1 MRSAELKT
9 RVVPALLSGTSRQ
22 PLRLEGTPLASAG
35 SLAALSLAAQS
46 LRFER
51 QTAPTEFAIETH
63 VRDERSILPDRLRKP
78 MIRLLRTR
86 RSTEAIELAIAWSF
100 DQLKLRPHPF
110 DLPRLGSF
118 AKSHAEHLGPTAQV
132 WAHRDTSAAQSTVIH
147 DYFSTSEID
156 ATNWTTAPPSRRA
169 EFIVQQRRIDSTAG
183 LELVRSV
190 WANEDADVRVRLL
203 TAIGTE
209 LKPTDKEFLDGLQKD
224 RAPRVRDLAQRL
236 LCRLPG
242 ATGNHPALAACLE
255 RIERTAAGILRHKTV
270 LKLQL
275 PTTVK
280 DHQAK
285 QWIRDTFAE
294 VSCDELA
301 RALHLSETEMIEAAA
316 KDSNLLLALA
326 LMATTDHRLDLLE
339 LVVRHLSEA
348 WEAMAQCGPLQLETI
363 SSAERTSWAKILIR
377 PYGGAPPFFFLGWSW
392 MHRALRGPVPAA
404 VMEPVLRSSQ
414 WREKLLET
422 KGSDWTEL
430 LAACCPAEQRSQL
443 RVLLGMIEPAQ
454 TVNALALMDILD
466 GMEGLTK

>member
-9 RVVPALLSGTSRQ
+9 RIVPALLTGTSRQ
-22 PLRLEGTPLASAG
+22 PLRIEGTPLASAG

-51 QTAPTEFAIETH
+51 QTAPTEFAIEKH
-63 VRDERSILPDRLRKP
+63 VRDERRILPGRLRKP
-78 MIRLLRTR
+78 MIWLLRNR
-86 RSTEAIELAIAWSF
+86 RATEAIELALAWSF

-118 AKSHAEHLGPTAQV
+118 TKSYADYLGPTAQV
-132 WAHRDTSAAQSTVIH
+132 WAHRDSSAGPSAVIH
-147 DYFSTSEID
+147 DSFSSTEID

-169 EFIVQQRRIDSTAG
+169 EFILQQRRIDSTAG

-190 WANEDADVRVRLL
+190 WANEDADMRVRLL

-209 LKPTDKEFLDGLQKD
+209 VKSTDKEFLDGLQKD

-270 LKLQL
+270 LKLEL
-275 PTTVK
+275 SVTVK

-285 QWIRDTFAE
+285 QWIRDTFAD

-301 RALHLSETEMIEAAA
+301 RALHLSESETIAAAA

-326 LMATTDHRLDLLE
+326 LMATADRRLDLLE
-339 LVVRHLSEA
+339 LVVQRLPET
-348 WEAMAQCGPLQLETI
+348 WESMAQCGPLQLETM
-363 SSAERTSWAKILIR
+363 SLAERISWAEILIR
-377 PYGGAPPFFFLGWSW
+377 PYRGAPPFFFLGWSW
-392 MHRALRGPVPAA
+392 MHRALRGPLPGS
-404 VMEPVLRSSQ
+404 VMKSVLHSPQ
-414 WREKLLET
+414 WREKLIET
-422 KGSDWTEL
+422 KGPDWMEL
-430 LAACCPAEQRSQL
+430 LAACCPAGQRSKL
-443 RVLLGMIEPAQ
+443 RVLLEAMEPTQ
-454 TVNALALMDILD
+454 TVHALALMDILD
-466 GMEGLTK
+466 GMEKG